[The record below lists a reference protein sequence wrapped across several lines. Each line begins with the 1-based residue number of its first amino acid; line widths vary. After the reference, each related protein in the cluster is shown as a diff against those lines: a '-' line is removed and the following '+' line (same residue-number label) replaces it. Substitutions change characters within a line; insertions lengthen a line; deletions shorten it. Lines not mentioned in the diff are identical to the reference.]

1 MNQLRLID
9 DVDERLVWNKGEIV
23 FSLAFDQSKIIKDI
37 IRLYNKGQAFDLD
50 PTYSRGVMWRNL
62 PKPKLKFDL
71 NPQLTNV
78 RQSSSDNLP
87 LENQSVDSIMFD
99 PPFIPSISPNNAGI
113 IKARFTS
120 IASLDELWAFYYSSM
135 LEFWRILR
143 PSGILVFKCQDGV
156 SSGKNWF
163 SHFQIEKYAR
173 ELGYEQI
180 DLFVLGNKRVLISST
195 WKRQMHARKSHSYF
209 LVFRRPKAKK
219 GKP

>member
-1 MNQLRLID
+1 
-9 DVDERLVWNKGEIV
+9 
-23 FSLAFDQSKIIKDI
+23 
-37 IRLYNKGQAFDLD
+37 
-50 PTYSRGVMWRNL
+50 
-62 PKPKLKFDL
+62 
-71 NPQLTNV
+71 
-78 RQSSSDNLP
+78 
-87 LENQSVDSIMFD
+87 MFD